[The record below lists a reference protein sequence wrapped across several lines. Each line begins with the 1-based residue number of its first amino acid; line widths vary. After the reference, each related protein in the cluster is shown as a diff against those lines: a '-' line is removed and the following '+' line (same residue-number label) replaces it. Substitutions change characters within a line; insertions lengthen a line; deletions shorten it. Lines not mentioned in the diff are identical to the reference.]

1 MQVIHVLESDIGIFV
16 ENLKFNG
23 YYKGRRGQGGREGT
37 KPISKFCLGVDKNV
51 IPGMFPTSFSLTR
64 SRPACFD
71 QTCPS
76 ICNCGGGVE
85 KCMQ

>member
-16 ENLKFNG
+16 VNLKFNG

-51 IPGMFPTSFSLTR
+51 IPGMDTTNPR
-64 SRPACFD
+64 HNKP
-71 QTCPS
+71 
-76 ICNCGGGVE
+76 
-85 KCMQ
+85 

>member
-51 IPGMFPTSFSLTR
+51 IPGMPLNF
-64 SRPACFD
+64 
-71 QTCPS
+71 
-76 ICNCGGGVE
+76 I
-85 KCMQ
+85 

>member
-51 IPGMFPTSFSLTR
+51 IPGMSIISLTNR
-64 SRPACFD
+64 IKQITTKTKRD
-71 QTCPS
+71 
-76 ICNCGGGVE
+76 
-85 KCMQ
+85 

>member
-51 IPGMFPTSFSLTR
+51 IPGMGS
-64 SRPACFD
+64 
-71 QTCPS
+71 
-76 ICNCGGGVE
+76 
-85 KCMQ
+85 

>member
-51 IPGMFPTSFSLTR
+51 IPGMI
-64 SRPACFD
+64 
-71 QTCPS
+71 
-76 ICNCGGGVE
+76 ICLND
-85 KCMQ
+85 KSQM